1 MKEWTTLNKRTGA
14 FYFVRH
20 LEMNKI
26 YCILFLG
33 SEIKLDKFIKAA

>member
-1 MKEWTTLNKRTGA
+1 MKEWTTLNKRIGA
-14 FYFVRH
+14 FYFVCH

-33 SEIKLDKFIKAA
+33 CEIKLDKLIKAA